1 MSDKTNSHDLLNAI
15 LQWFIDGEAKR
26 FKQADFEEFTKKFGV
41 SYFDI
46 YAAID
51 QLANDGYLEKRGTES
66 EYFHIISFSGKAFIK
81 EEGGYQKAKVVKG
94 PYTKPDAKIPSY
106 LWVVFGF
113 LLVLIVAL
121 FVMVFQLTEN
131 VRELREMLMPAS
143 DLSL

>member
-15 LQWFIDGEAKR
+15 LQWFIGGEAKR
-26 FKQADFEEFTKKFGV
+26 FKQADFEEFTQKFGV

-51 QLANDGYLEKRGTES
+51 QLVSDGYLEKRGTES
-66 EYFHIISFSGKAFIK
+66 EYFHTISFSGRAFIK

-94 PYTKPDAKIPSY
+94 PYTKPSVRLPSY

-113 LLVLIVAL
+113 LLVLILAL

-131 VRELREMLMPAS
+131 VRELQEMLAPAA
-143 DLSL
+143 DMSL